1 MKTIYLL
8 NECSS
13 KVYVLH
19 NELTQT
25 NGAVRLS
32 ASFSPIASCVAYVQP
47 ATSMRGRN
55 WRRLHVFGGLG
66 NSGDT
71 VFLDEFLRHLLAQVH
86 RKEALRQLHSVELS
100 PQGFKDFLPLPVTG
114 QTASRSASYAM
125 LAIQLHVERVKCMAA
140 GREGNAD
147 RVVVGGLSAGGVDV
161 VLGLV
166 EFEADLRKV
175 VELGDGVAGN
185 LGLHTTFKD
194 AVEERVDVGFL
205 GEVDERLRIVG
216 GLDCWIERSV

>member
-1 MKTIYLL
+1 
-8 NECSS
+8 
-13 KVYVLH
+13 
-19 NELTQT
+19 
-25 NGAVRLS
+25 
-32 ASFSPIASCVAYVQP
+32 
-47 ATSMRGRN
+47 
-55 WRRLHVFGGLG
+55 
-66 NSGDT
+66 
-71 VFLDEFLRHLLAQVH
+71 
-86 RKEALRQLHSVELS
+86 
-100 PQGFKDFLPLPVTG
+100 
-114 QTASRSASYAM
+114 
-125 LAIQLHVERVKCMAA
+125 MAA